1 MTKKTDENINFEESL
16 TNLEK
21 IVEQLEQGQLPLDQ
35 SLKQFEQ
42 GVKLIRH
49 CQQALKTA
57 EQKVKI
63 LTTGPE
69 GDTLKD
75 FDNSEL

>member
-75 FDNSEL
+75 FDNSEF